1 MNRIHVY
8 LTPAFVLLLGVTNY
22 AQEID
27 VKNYN
32 ITAPKEKHYHTKI
45 LLTNGQTV
53 KGVIKRVGFY
63 TIELEKVIYKSP
75 QPDSATQIPNH
86 EISYTT
92 IKSIKIRSVGA
103 AIVGSVAGTL
113 IGAIIGGL
121 AGFIGCKDCNTSDE
135 RLGSAFLGTMAGAG
149 LGAVGGAILGPPSF
163 EIGGQYVNFEKFKSW
178 MDRKRMK
185 REP

>member
-1 MNRIHVY
+1 MNRIYVY
-8 LTPAFVLLLGVTNY
+8 LIPAFVLLLGFASY
-22 AQEID
+22 AQDID

-53 KGVIKRVGFY
+53 KGVIKRVGLY
-63 TIELEKVIYKSP
+63 TIELEKVIYKKT
-75 QPDSATQIPNH
+75 QPDSAIQIQSN

-113 IGAIIGGL
+113 LGAMIGGI
-121 AGFIGCKDCNTSDE
+121 AGFIGCRDCNTSDE

-149 LGAVGGAILGPPSF
+149 LGAVGGALLGPPSF
-163 EIGGQYVNFEKFKSW
+163 EVGGQYVNFEKFKSW

-185 REP
+185 K